1 MKKDKSTWSLFWNK
15 GGSNQEAWL
24 DIVNRRDWD
33 DAKRL
38 SFFRERLYD
47 MKAKRTDY
55 NAKWDNI
62 DNSVTWVSF
71 YNNDWELEVIIPL
84 EKTLIEI
91 YEWRTKG
98 LINYDIKADWQTDIN
113 QLQPAK
119 YALQFFLDWHDDENF
134 WEENKKLKSLKAKYW
149 NWIFFTWMR
158 SRKEYRYRVK
168 DDAEIEDGTDILEQS
183 NFEQYT
189 HEDWHFFPKNI
200 HVRDFWIDDKALW
213 QPSIQYADDCI
224 YKEKISLT
232 ELELRY
238 KGKKSIDQ
246 KELDQV
252 SYRVDPEPKNKKDQ
266 SINRYEVIIY
276 HYYNKATKTYMIVA
290 NEQQVLY
297 RWIYLYD
304 DGKLPFENI
313 QHYYDPDSF
322 YTDGIAWRCAYLK
335 AYKSEI
341 FQNILTGSAMAS
353 WVNIIAWNDDQV
365 WQDWTVWGRQLNVWR
380 TTWGADNVK
389 QISATPNLWFFTVVM
404 DLIDKE
410 TAIVTWINP
419 SEQIDATS
427 DVLGIV
433 EINEANKAVR
443 TGSVDECYEIWL
455 DNTLTMTL
463 ARIKQFAPSLLS
475 VKKYWEWE
483 DWKKWELLKVIPIKI
498 SIKNAKIR
506 KRKWQIVVEEDMWKY
521 WYFDLTEDVL
531 QWRWV
536 KITTSSTS
544 SVLPILERK
553 KIDWFIANLLT
564 LAQVAQIDQSGEAME
579 SLKKFMRF
587 DQILEWLTDWYEYD
601 QENLKS
607 NTQKDDIRHT
617 NIDKLKKLEEMLTL
631 NQKNNENNQ
640 MATGGAEMWGQA
652 NPSMWGNN
660 AMWGSE
666 AIKA

>member
-304 DGKLPFENI
+304 DGKIPFENI